1 MVAGYLQATPGY
13 SRTVMQVNVAKSLP
27 RSLSVR
33 SKLIVAFVSLTFV
46 AVAVVSWIGYVSAR
60 KSLQEAAER
69 QLLGLQRSKS
79 AMVKATLDSVR
90 NEVLTLA
97 ASSLVVNAS
106 TELRAAYRQLDRET
120 ITPEMKSEIE
130 HFYQDEFASAL
141 MSNASLAALEGSLLP
156 SSTAGLYVD
165 YHYMAKAPKPYG
177 VKRMNQ
183 ADTDHSAYGKAVEK
197 YLSNLEEVVE
207 RLGMENITLVDPET
221 MEVFFTIEQSTVVG
235 TNIATGPYSGT
246 NMANLGRILAKSQI
260 KGDYKVADFEMYL
273 PALGSPRAFLGTPVF
288 DGPRVIAVMILRIP
302 NEQIARILSGNRSWE
317 AEGLG
322 KSGEVYLLGPDQTMR
337 TDSRFLIEDKAAF
350 IQSLRHST
358 LTSGNVDKVEK
369 LGTTILT
376 VPVKHE
382 AAVAA
387 LSGQNG
393 LIRLGDYRGVPSLM
407 AYGPVDLDSVRWG
420 VIAKIDEA
428 EAMAPLREYAIR
440 VLVWGVGLSLLATM
454 MALAAAHTLTQPITA
469 LVKAAKKV
477 SQGALD
483 VEVEVIARDEYRE
496 FGEVFNEMVSN
507 LRTSRQELQHQVQEN
522 ERLLMSLLPAS
533 GAAQVREG
541 NAEAR
546 QSFAD
551 VTVAYVNFSGFDSLP
566 ANIGETD
573 SMALL
578 SDLVAACD
586 EAAEQYGVEKVR
598 TIGSSYLAVSGLS
611 VERPDHTALMVQF
624 SSEVVRIV
632 RRFNAERGVN
642 LVAEIGINAG
652 PVIGGLVGGRKFI
665 YDLWGDTVKLAR
677 GIESD
682 GQMSILVTRP
692 VYDRVR
698 DLVSFGAAT
707 RSDVRGMG
715 QVELFSVLDEA
726 SG

>member
-1 MVAGYLQATPGY
+1 MQA
-13 SRTVMQVNVAKSLP
+13 RIAKSLP

-33 SKLIVAFVSLTFV
+33 SKLIVAFVSLTFL

-60 KSLQEAAER
+60 TALREASER

-79 AMVKATLDSVR
+79 AMVKATFDSAR
-90 NEVLTLA
+90 NEVLSLA
-97 ASSLVVNAS
+97 ASSVVENAS
-106 TELRAAYRQLDRET
+106 SDLRAAYRQLDRET
-120 ITPEMKSEIE
+120 ITPAMKADIE
-130 HFYQDEFASAL
+130 HFYNDEFASAL
-141 MSNASLAALEGSLLP
+141 MSHSSLVALEGSLLP

-165 YHYMAKAPKPYG
+165 YHYMVNAPKPYG
-177 VKRMNQ
+177 PRRLNQ
-183 ADTDHSAYGKAVEK
+183 SATDHSAYGKAVEK
-197 YLSNLEEVVE
+197 YLPELEAEVD
-207 RLGMENITLVDPET
+207 RLGLENITLVDPET

-235 TNIATGPYSGT
+235 TNLVTGPYSGT

-260 KGDYKVADFEMYL
+260 EGDYKVADFEMYL
-273 PALGSPRAFLGTPVF
+273 PSLGSPRAFIGTPIF
-288 DGPRVIAVMILRIP
+288 DGPRVIAVMILKIP
-302 NEQIARILSGNRSWE
+302 NDQIARILSGNRSWE

-337 TDSRFLIEDKAAF
+337 TDSRFLIEDKDAF
-350 IQSLRHST
+350 IKSLRRST
-358 LTSGNVDKVEK
+358 LTSGNVDKVER

-382 AAVAA
+382 AASAA
-387 LSGQNG
+387 LRGDSG
-393 LIRLGDYRGVPSLM
+393 LLRMEDYRGIPSLM

-440 VLVWGVGLSLLATM
+440 VLIWGVGLSILATM
-454 MALAAAHTLTQPITA
+454 LALAAAHALTRPISA

-483 VEVEVIARDEYRE
+483 VEVEVVARDEYRE

-507 LRTSRQELQHQVQEN
+507 LRTSRHQLQQQVMEN

-546 QSFAD
+546 QAFAD
-551 VTVAYVNFSGFDSLP
+551 VTVAYVNFDGFESLP
-566 ANIGETD
+566 ADLGETD

-586 EAAEQYGVEKVR
+586 DAAEQYGIEKVR

-624 SSEVVRIV
+624 ASEVVRIV
-632 RRFNAERGVN
+632 KRFNAERGVN

-682 GQMSILVTRP
+682 GRMSILVTRP
-692 VYDRVR
+692 VYERVR
-698 DLVSFGAAT
+698 DLVTFGVAT
-707 RSDVRGMG
+707 NLDVRGMG
-715 QVELFSVLDEA
+715 RVELFSVMDEA
-726 SG
+726 AV

>member
-1 MVAGYLQATPGY
+1 
-13 SRTVMQVNVAKSLP
+13 
-27 RSLSVR
+27 
-33 SKLIVAFVSLTFV
+33 LIVAFVSLTFV

-60 KSLQEAAER
+60 TSLREASER

-79 AMVKATLDSVR
+79 AMVKATLDSAR
-90 NEVLTLA
+90 NEVLSLA
-97 ASSLVVNAS
+97 ASSVVVSAS
-106 TELRAAYRQLDRET
+106 SELRATYRQLDRET
-120 ITPEMKSEIE
+120 ITPGMKEEIE
-130 HFYQDEFASAL
+130 RFYKDEFEPAL
-141 MSNASLAALEGSLLP
+141 MAKSSLAAPEESLLP

-165 YHYMAKAPKPYG
+165 YYYMAKAPKPYG
-177 VKRMNQ
+177 QRRMNQ
-183 ADTDHSAYGKAVEK
+183 SDTDQSPYGKAVAK
-197 YLSNLEEVVE
+197 YLPELNDAVE
-207 RLGMENITLVDPET
+207 RLGLENITLVDPET
-221 MEVFFTIEQSTVVG
+221 LEVFFTIEQSTVVG

-246 NMANLGRILAKSQI
+246 NMANLGRVLARSQI

-337 TDSRFLIEDKAAF
+337 TDSRALIEDKDAF
-350 IQSLRHST
+350 IKALRRST
-358 LTSGNVDKVEK
+358 LTSGNVDKIDK

-376 VPVKHE
+376 LPVKHE
-382 AAVAA
+382 AAAAA
-387 LSGQNG
+387 LRGESG
-393 LIRLGDYRGVPSLM
+393 LKRLNDYRGVPSLM

-428 EAMAPLREYAIR
+428 EAMAPLREYAVR
-440 VLVWGVGLSLLATM
+440 VLVWGVGLSILATM
-454 MALAAAHTLTQPITA
+454 LALAAAHTLTKPITV

-483 VEVEVIARDEYRE
+483 VEVDVVARDEYRE

-507 LRTSRQELQHQVQEN
+507 LRTSRHQLQQQVMEN

-551 VTVAYVNFSGFDSLP
+551 VTVAFVNFSGFESLP
-566 ANIGETD
+566 EELGETD

-598 TIGSSYLAVSGLS
+598 TVGSSYLAVSGLS

-624 SSEVVRIV
+624 ANEVVRIV
-632 RRFNAERGVN
+632 KRFNAERGVN

-682 GQMSILVTRP
+682 GRMSILVTRP

-698 DLVSFGAAT
+698 DLVNFGAPVS
-707 RSDVRGMG
+707 SDVRGMG
-715 QVELFSVLDEA
+715 RVELFSLLDEA
-726 SG
+726 VV